1 MQGELSI
8 SISTVLGFGLTLAR
22 LLGLFIF
29 LPWPGG
35 QAGPSMAR
43 VAFALACTMALQA
56 KWPVVNGIPGVATLI
71 ALLAGE
77 AAIGLFA
84 GVATAWMS
92 EIFTMGAQALSVQA
106 GYSFASTFDP
116 NTQADSGILQIFAQL
131 TAGLLFFTTGLDR
144 ELIRIFAASLETCPP
159 GTFVLDPSLVHV
171 LVRLGTEVFAL
182 ALRIALPV
190 IGLLFLVDLAMGVVS
205 RVNAQMQMISL
216 SFPVKM
222 LVALIMLASLLTA
235 FPVLYKQESAHVV
248 QAIRD
253 HVRAAH

>member
-1 MQGELSI
+1 MHGELTI

-29 LPWPGG
+29 LPWPGA

-56 KWPVVNGIPGVATLI
+56 KWPVVNGVPGIATLI

-84 GVATAWMS
+84 GVATAWMG

-131 TAGLLFFTTGLDR
+131 TAGLLFFSTGMHR
-144 ELIRIFAASLETCPP
+144 ELIRVFAASLDSCPP
-159 GTFVLDPSLVHV
+159 GTFVISPTLADV
-171 LVRLGTEVFAL
+171 LIRIGADVF
-182 ALRIALPV
+182 
-190 IGLLFLVDLAMGVVS
+190 G
-205 RVNAQMQMISL
+205 
-216 SFPVKM
+216 
-222 LVALIMLASLLTA
+222 
-235 FPVLYKQESAHVV
+235 
-248 QAIRD
+248 
-253 HVRAAH
+253 